1 MNLQSV
7 LHHSSRI
14 TVIAGALVLVGCSM
28 APAATS
34 PGASPTQPPVVI
46 EASKLITWPLAT
58 GGVIGVMVIQQVHNV
73 GEDWVQIAARDSTY
87 EIKAPN
93 GNVVAA
99 NNFRH
104 AYPTYLGPGD
114 FGYLID
120 QYLEGSVPI
129 ENITTLTV
137 SPRFRDLDQR
147 PERRLST
154 TNLTLRS
161 DELPGGLYVT
171 GEAEN
176 VGESDI
182 ASGHV
187 GAVFFDA
194 AGEII
199 GSSTTDLLEHVAVG
213 ESGAFETRPSNP
225 LEESAVAD
233 FVVMASPTL

>member
-1 MNLQSV
+1 MNLQRV
-7 LHHSSRI
+7 LHHSTTI
-14 TVIAGALVLVGCSM
+14 TAIAASLFLIACSV

-46 EASKLITWPLAT
+46 EASKLITWPVAD
-58 GGVIGVMVIQQVHNV
+58 GGVVGVMVIQQVHNV
-73 GEDWVQIAARDSTY
+73 GEEWVQIAPRDSTY
-87 EIKAPN
+87 EIKAPG

-114 FGYLID
+114 VGYLID
-120 QYLEGSVPI
+120 QYLEGSVLI

-137 SPRFRDLDQR
+137 SPRFRDLEQR
-147 PERRLST
+147 PERRLNT
-154 TNLTLRS
+154 KNLNLRS

-176 VGESDI
+176 VGEQDI

-199 GSSTTDLLEHVAVG
+199 GASTTDLLEHVAVG
-213 ESGAFETRPSNP
+213 ETGAFETRPSNP

-233 FVVMASPTL
+233 FVVLASPTL

>member
-114 FGYLID
+114 VGYLID

-137 SPRFRDLDQR
+137 NPRFRDLEQR